1 LKLKPNEFWELL
13 PKDIIIMHEGF
24 EVEREYKEALHL
36 QTLRCI
42 RHVGHTVY
50 MGIPTKKGFK
60 KVSSTK
66 YYPLPLDEAEKVTYT
81 DEQRRAFFEQ
91 KEPVITNGKL
101 RGYMDSK
108 GNIEYIN

>member
-1 LKLKPNEFWELL
+1 
-13 PKDIIIMHEGF
+13 M
-24 EVEREYKEALHL
+24 
-36 QTLRCI
+36 
-42 RHVGHTVY
+42 
-50 MGIPTKKGFK
+50 
-60 KVSSTK
+60 SSTK